1 MRADAALGALVSSK
15 VNQWTLLIG
24 CLPIAYALSSGT
36 INPLPTDT
44 RQTEEVLLTAAQS
57 LLAVVLLINLRMTL
71 WEGAILFV
79 LFLAQFLTPHS
90 IVPRNAFS
98 VMYFVAAGIFLVRQ
112 GMEMWKYRKPV
123 LPEAAMAHPVAA
135 DRRS

>member
-1 MRADAALGALVSSK
+1 MRADAALAALVSSK

-24 CLPIAYALSSGT
+24 CLPIAFAVSGQT
-36 INPLPTDT
+36 LDPLPTNS

-57 LLAVVLLINLRMTL
+57 LLAVILLINLRMSM
-71 WEGAILFV
+71 WEAGILLV

-98 VMYFVAAGIFLVRQ
+98 VMYLVLAALFLIRQ
-112 GMEMWKYRKPV
+112 LYEMRPFMRTPT
-123 LPEAAMAHPVAA
+123 LARPRAPGSAP
-135 DRRS
+135 